1 MKEHNL
7 TRRQILLIAELVK
20 GGEIQAACI
29 RAGVSRTAYHQW
41 QKLPE
46 FRSALREAEL
56 ELLNG
61 ITRQLSGLAA
71 AAINALAEGCAATE
85 ATTHRLKAAELILSQ
100 ALRFREAGELEE
112 RIAALESEVHSDAKF
127 TN

>member
-7 TRRQILLIAELVK
+7 TRRQILLISELVK
-20 GGEIQAACI
+20 GGEIQAACL
-29 RAGVSRTAYHQW
+29 RAGVSRGSYHQW

-46 FRSALREAEL
+46 FRAALREAEL
-56 ELLNG
+56 ELLDG

-71 AAINALAEGCAATE
+71 TAILALADGCASTE
-85 ATTHRLKAAELILSQ
+85 ATPHRLRAAELILTQ
-100 ALRFREAGELEE
+100 ALRFREAGEIEE
-112 RIAALESEVHSDAKF
+112 RLTALESEVHSDTKF